1 MAAGPV
7 IVTAVLTVA
16 GAVVLVSFTRRDE
29 TARFVVPAPGNAA
42 PGGSSSAPGKEPS
55 GTAGGGPVPSNT
67 SATPTGGPTAV
78 PGVPAALRGKD
89 IEVIPTSQPVV
100 ALTFDAGANADAV
113 PSILAT
119 LSANG
124 IRGTF
129 LLTGSFA
136 AEFPGA
142 TRAIT
147 AAGHRTGNHTATHP
161 HSLTHVRDRPGAG
174 RRTARSDRPHSTRCC
189 PDAREPSPPQTEPL
203 RGTRNRL
210 PVTVPVAPRN
220 AR

>member
-67 SATPTGGPTAV
+67 SATPTGGPTAA

-89 IEVIPTSQPVV
+89 IEVIPTSQ
-100 ALTFDAGANADAV
+100 
-113 PSILAT
+113 
-119 LSANG
+119 
-124 IRGTF
+124 RWW
-129 LLTGSFA
+129 
-136 AEFPGA
+136 
-142 TRAIT
+142 R
-147 AAGHRTGNHTATHP
+147 
-161 HSLTHVRDRPGAG
+161 
-174 RRTARSDRPHSTRCC
+174 
-189 PDAREPSPPQTEPL
+189 
-203 RGTRNRL
+203 
-210 PVTVPVAPRN
+210 
-220 AR
+220 